1 MRFPPR
7 RPSQHMSYRPRQH
20 LARCRSH
27 PSIVFF
33 KCLSE
38 KSNQPHR
45 QDFSCKFYK
54 TTCQTLTHTVQSSQH
69 LFKGLF
75 AEFDIFSRE
84 LSEKITLFQGT
95 FGHHWL
101 LTNKLFTIANEI
113 HGRWSRVLCKRF
125 GTLSQS
131 AQAAYPATCI
141 LLIYLPLSGYS
152 APPYKS
158 ENTSVSFIRHDGYLK
173 AVCSVSVRDGGGG
186 FWQG

>member
-69 LFKGLF
+69 FFKELF
-75 AEFDIFSRE
+75 AEFDIFSRDFRAS
-84 LSEKITLFQGT
+84 LAFNQQI
-95 FGHHWL
+95 
-101 LTNKLFTIANEI
+101 I
-113 HGRWSRVLCKRF
+113 HRRKRNTRPVVSCLVQRF

-152 APPYKS
+152 APPYES

-186 FWQG
+186 FWPR